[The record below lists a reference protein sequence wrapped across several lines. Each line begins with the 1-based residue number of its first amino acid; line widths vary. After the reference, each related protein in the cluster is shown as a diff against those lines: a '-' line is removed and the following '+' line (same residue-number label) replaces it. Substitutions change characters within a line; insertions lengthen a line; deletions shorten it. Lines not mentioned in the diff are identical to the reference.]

1 MKKLRLNKFRKK
13 SSSEG
18 AASRITN
25 ETVAEHRERIIAG
38 GRRFKYPIQYARH
51 KLVINTV
58 VITLASLVV
67 LLLLGWW
74 QLYLAQNSGGF
85 LYRLTQI
92 FPVPVASVDGE
103 PVRFSDYLVKYRGSK
118 YYLSKYDEIKIDSPD
133 GKLQLD
139 RIKRQSLDGAIAD
152 AYAGKLA
159 REQKITVTDKDV
171 DEVIDLQRS
180 TVNGRISQ
188 ETYDASSA
196 AVYDWTPGDYR
207 LMLKKRLLR
216 SRVAF
221 AVDDKANKLQQAAA
235 TAIKQTDGDFV
246 KAVTIIDPKSL
257 MHAQSGDSGLI
268 SSAGSTYLGLKLK
281 DIISLQKSTV
291 SSSLKSDDGYYFVK
305 VIEKTDSQI
314 RFTYLHI
321 PLTELDSRI
330 EKLNTDGKVHEY
342 ISVPKTNVRS

>member
-13 SSSEG
+13 HSSEG
-18 AASRITN
+18 SASRITN

-58 VITLASLVV
+58 VIMIVSFVV
-67 LLLLGWW
+67 LILLGWW

-118 YYLSKYDEIKIDSPD
+118 FYLSKYDEIKLDSPD
-133 GKLQLD
+133 GKKQLD
-139 RIKRQSLDGAIAD
+139 RIKRQSLDGAVVD

-159 REQKITVTDKDV
+159 RNLKITVGDKDIDAVV
-171 DEVIDLQRS
+171 DAQRN

-188 ETYDASSA
+188 ETYDASSVT
-196 AVYDWTPGDYR
+196 VYDWSPSDYR
-207 LMLKKRLLR
+207 LMLQRRLVR

-221 AVDDKANKLQQAAA
+221 AIDDKANKQQQSAMVI
-235 TAIKQTDGDFV
+235 IKQMDGDFAKV
-246 KAVTIIDPKSL
+246 ASQLDPNGAS
-257 MHAQSGDSGLI
+257 HIQSGDSGLI
-268 SSAGSTYLGLKLK
+268 NVAGSSYLGLRLAE
-281 DIISLQKSTV
+281 IINLQKDAV
-291 SSSLKSDDGYYFVK
+291 SGVLKSDDGYYFVK
-305 VIEKTDSQI
+305 IIEKTDDKI
-314 RFTYLHI
+314 RFTFLHI

-330 EKLNTDGKVHEY
+330 EKLNKEGKVHEY
-342 ISVPKTNVRS
+342 ISVPK